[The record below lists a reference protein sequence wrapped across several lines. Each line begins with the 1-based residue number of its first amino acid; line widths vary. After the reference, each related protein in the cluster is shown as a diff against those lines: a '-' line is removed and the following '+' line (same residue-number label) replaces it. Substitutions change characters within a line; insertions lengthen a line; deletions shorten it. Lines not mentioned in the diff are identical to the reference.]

1 MIKMKTKNLKK
12 QLISQ
17 FYYKNIPAFTL
28 AIFAAVVGGSLNLI
42 LSWII
47 KQLIDT
53 AAGEANALPLLT
65 LLKIS
70 GGFLLLCALAF
81 LLRYLSFPYYIR
93 RAMCQYK
100 EFALQKLLGKSISS
114 FRDESTATYLSA
126 LSNDATS
133 IETDYLEQQFD
144 LLTKILTF
152 VGALALMLWYSP
164 LLTLIA
170 FAITLLPLAA
180 SILTGNKLA
189 PVEKKVSTANAKFT
203 AALNECLSGF
213 SVIKSFQAE
222 KEIFN
227 FFLRSNREL
236 EDEKFSKRRL
246 KTLVGMIGALAGIF
260 AQLGVFIAGT
270 WLVLSTHALTGGTV
284 ILFVN
289 LMNFVID
296 PIATLPGLLA
306 SRRVAK
312 GLMGKL
318 AEALEKNPTA
328 EGHRDINELKEG
340 LRLDNLSF
348 AYEEGKDVLHNLS
361 AQFEAG
367 KAYAVVGGSGSGKST
382 LLHLLMAGNTGY
394 QGQIFFDD
402 TELRDLSTSSLY
414 HLIST
419 IQQNVFVFNASIRD
433 NVTMFRDFPQA
444 ELDKAIHSAHLDEL
458 IDRRGEDSLCGEN
471 GSALSGGEKQ
481 RISIAR
487 SLLKQTRLLLADEAT
502 SSLDAQTAHQV
513 TSDILDL
520 QGITRIIVTHT
531 LEEALMKRYD
541 GILVLKDGRIEES
554 GRFEDLMAARG
565 YFYALFT
572 LAQ

>member
-12 QLISQ
+12 QLIGQ
-17 FYYKNIPAFTL
+17 FYNKNIPAFTL
-28 AIFAAVVGGSLNLI
+28 AILAAVVGGSLNLI

-81 LLRYLSFPYYIR
+81 LLRYLSLPFYIR

-144 LLTKILTF
+144 LLTKVLTF
-152 VGALALMLWYSP
+152 VGALTLMLWYSP

-180 SILTGNKLA
+180 SILTGNKLT
-189 PVEKKVSTANAKFT
+189 PVEKKVSSANANFT

-227 FFLRSNREL
+227 FFVRSNREL
-236 EDEKFSKRRL
+236 EDKKFSKRRL

-270 WLVLSTHALTGGTV
+270 WLVLSTHSLTGGTV

-306 SRRVAK
+306 SLRAAK

-328 EGHRDINELKEG
+328 EGHRDISELKEG
-340 LRLDNLSF
+340 LRLDKLSF
-348 AYEEGKDVLHNLS
+348 AYEEGKDVLHQLS
-361 AQFEAG
+361 ANFEAG

-458 IDRRGEDSLCGEN
+458 IERRGEDSLCGEN
-471 GSALSGGEKQ
+471 GNALSGGEKQ

-487 SLLKQTRLLLADEAT
+487 SLLKQTKLLLADEAT

>member
-17 FYYKNIPAFTL
+17 FYHKNLPAFTL

-189 PVEKKVSTANAKFT
+189 SVEKKVSTANAKFT

-306 SRRVAK
+306 SRRAAK

-340 LRLDNLSF
+340 LRLDDLSF
-348 AYEEGKDVLHNLS
+348 AYEEGKDVLHHLS
-361 AQFEAG
+361 ARFEAG

-414 HLIST
+414 HLVST

-444 ELDKAIHSAHLDEL
+444 ELYKAIHSAHLDEL

-487 SLLKQTRLLLADEAT
+487 SLLKQTKLLLADEAT

>member
-1 MIKMKTKNLKK
+1 MIKMETKNLKK
-12 QLISQ
+12 QLVSQ
-17 FYYKNIPAFTL
+17 FYHKNIPAFTL
-28 AIFAAVVGGSLNLI
+28 AIFASIVGGSLNLI

-53 AAGEANALPLLT
+53 AAGEATALPLLT

-81 LLRYLSFPYYIR
+81 LLRYLSIPFYIR

-306 SRRVAK
+306 SRRAAK

-348 AYEEGKDVLHNLS
+348 AYEESKDVLHNLS

-382 LLHLLMAGNTGY
+382 LLYLLMAGNTGY

-487 SLLKQTRLLLADEAT
+487 SLLKQTKLLLADEAT

>member
-306 SRRVAK
+306 SRRAAK

-340 LRLDNLSF
+340 LRLDDLSF
-348 AYEEGKDVLHNLS
+348 AYEEGKDVLHHLS
-361 AQFEAG
+361 ARFEAG

-458 IDRRGEDSLCGEN
+458 IERRGEDSLCGEN
-471 GSALSGGEKQ
+471 GNALSGGEKQ

-487 SLLKQTRLLLADEAT
+487 SLLKQTKLLLADEAT

>member
-12 QLISQ
+12 QLIGQ
-17 FYYKNIPAFTL
+17 FYHKNIPAFTL
-28 AIFAAVVGGSLNLI
+28 AILAAVVGGSLNLI

-65 LLKIS
+65 LIKIS

-81 LLRYLSFPYYIR
+81 LLRYLSLPFYIR

-144 LLTKILTF
+144 LVTKVLTF
-152 VGALALMLWYSP
+152 VGALTLMLWYSP

-180 SILTGNKLA
+180 SILTGNKLT
-189 PVEKKVSTANAKFT
+189 PVEKKVSSANANFT

-227 FFLRSNREL
+227 FFVRSNREL
-236 EDEKFSKRRL
+236 EDKKFSKRRL

-270 WLVLSTHALTGGTV
+270 WLVLSTHSLTGGTV

-306 SRRVAK
+306 SRRAAK

-328 EGHRDINELKEG
+328 EGHRDISELKEG
-340 LRLDNLSF
+340 LRLDKLSF
-348 AYEEGKDVLHNLS
+348 AYEEGKDVLHQLS
-361 AQFEAG
+361 ANFEAG

-458 IDRRGEDSLCGEN
+458 IERRGEDSLCGEN
-471 GSALSGGEKQ
+471 GNALSGGEKQ

-487 SLLKQTRLLLADEAT
+487 SLLKQTKLLLADEAT

>member
-1 MIKMKTKNLKK
+1 MIKMETKNLKK
-12 QLISQ
+12 QLVSQ
-17 FYYKNIPAFTL
+17 FYHKNIPAFTL
-28 AIFAAVVGGSLNLI
+28 AIFASIVGGSLNLI

-81 LLRYLSFPYYIR
+81 LLRYLSIPFYIR

-180 SILTGNKLA
+180 SILTGNKLT
-189 PVEKKVSTANAKFT
+189 PVEKRVSTANAKFT

-306 SRRVAK
+306 SRRAAK

-328 EGHRDINELKEG
+328 DGHRDINELKEG
-340 LRLDNLSF
+340 LRLDDLSF
-348 AYEEGKDVLHNLS
+348 AYEEGKDVLHHLS
-361 AQFEAG
+361 ARFEAG

-444 ELDKAIHSAHLDEL
+444 ELDRAIHSAHLDEL

>member
-12 QLISQ
+12 QLIGQ
-17 FYYKNIPAFTL
+17 FYHKNIPAFTL
-28 AIFAAVVGGSLNLI
+28 AILAAVVGGSLNLI

-81 LLRYLSFPYYIR
+81 LLRYLSLPFYIR

-144 LLTKILTF
+144 LLTKVLTF
-152 VGALALMLWYSP
+152 VGALTLMLWYSP

-180 SILTGNKLA
+180 SILTGNKLT
-189 PVEKKVSTANAKFT
+189 PVEKKVSSANANFT

-227 FFLRSNREL
+227 FFVRSNREL
-236 EDEKFSKRRL
+236 EDKKFSKRRL

-270 WLVLSTHALTGGTV
+270 WLVLSTHSLTGGTV

-306 SRRVAK
+306 SRRAAK

-328 EGHRDINELKEG
+328 EGHRDISELKEG
-340 LRLDNLSF
+340 LCLDKLSF
-348 AYEEGKDVLHNLS
+348 AYEEGKDVLHQLS
-361 AQFEAG
+361 AKFEAG

-458 IDRRGEDSLCGEN
+458 IERRGEDSLCGEN
-471 GSALSGGEKQ
+471 GNALSGGEKQ

-487 SLLKQTRLLLADEAT
+487 SLLKQTKLLLADEAT

>member
-306 SRRVAK
+306 SRRAAK

-340 LRLDNLSF
+340 LRLDDLSF
-348 AYEEGKDVLHNLS
+348 AYEEGKDVLHHLS
-361 AQFEAG
+361 ARFEAG

-458 IDRRGEDSLCGEN
+458 IERRGEDSLCGEN
-471 GSALSGGEKQ
+471 GNALSGGEKQ

>member
-12 QLISQ
+12 QLIGQ
-17 FYYKNIPAFTL
+17 FYNKNIPAFTL
-28 AIFAAVVGGSLNLI
+28 AILAAVVGGSLNLI

-81 LLRYLSFPYYIR
+81 LLRYLSLPFYIR

-144 LLTKILTF
+144 LLTKVLTF
-152 VGALALMLWYSP
+152 VGALTLMLWYSP

-180 SILTGNKLA
+180 SILTGNKLT
-189 PVEKKVSTANAKFT
+189 PVEKKVSSANANFT

-227 FFLRSNREL
+227 FFVRSNREL
-236 EDEKFSKRRL
+236 EDKKFSKRRL

-270 WLVLSTHALTGGTV
+270 WLVLSTHSLTGGTV

-306 SRRVAK
+306 SRRAAK

-328 EGHRDINELKEG
+328 EGHRDISELKEG
-340 LRLDNLSF
+340 LRLDKLSF
-348 AYEEGKDVLHNLS
+348 AYEEGKDVLHQLS
-361 AQFEAG
+361 AKFEAG

-382 LLHLLMAGNTGY
+382 LLHLIMAGNTGY

-458 IDRRGEDSLCGEN
+458 IERRGEDSLCGEN
-471 GSALSGGEKQ
+471 GNALSGGEKQ

-487 SLLKQTRLLLADEAT
+487 SLLKQTKLLLADEAT

>member
-12 QLISQ
+12 QLIGQ
-17 FYYKNIPAFTL
+17 FYNKNIPAFTL
-28 AIFAAVVGGSLNLI
+28 AILAAVVGGSLNLI

-81 LLRYLSFPYYIR
+81 LLRYLSLPFYIR

-152 VGALALMLWYSP
+152 VGALALMLWYSL

-180 SILTGNKLA
+180 SILTGNKLT
-189 PVEKKVSTANAKFT
+189 PVEKKVSSANANFT

-227 FFLRSNREL
+227 FFVRSNREL
-236 EDEKFSKRRL
+236 EDKKFSKRRL

-270 WLVLSTHALTGGTV
+270 WLVLSTHSLTGGTV

-306 SRRVAK
+306 SRRAAK

-328 EGHRDINELKEG
+328 EGHRDISELKEG
-340 LRLDNLSF
+340 LRLDKLSF
-348 AYEEGKDVLHNLS
+348 AYEEGKDVLHQVS
-361 AQFEAG
+361 AKFEAG

-458 IDRRGEDSLCGEN
+458 IERRGEDSLCGEN
-471 GSALSGGEKQ
+471 GNALSGGEKQ

-487 SLLKQTRLLLADEAT
+487 SLLKQTKLLLADEAT

>member
-12 QLISQ
+12 QLIGQ
-17 FYYKNIPAFTL
+17 FYHKNIPAFTL
-28 AIFAAVVGGSLNLI
+28 AILAAVVGGSLNLI

-81 LLRYLSFPYYIR
+81 LLRYLSLPFYIR

-144 LLTKILTF
+144 LLTKVLTF
-152 VGALALMLWYSP
+152 VGALTLMLWYSP

-180 SILTGNKLA
+180 SILTGNKLT
-189 PVEKKVSTANAKFT
+189 PVEKKVSSANANFT

-227 FFLRSNREL
+227 FFVRSNREL
-236 EDEKFSKRRL
+236 EDKKFSKRRL

-270 WLVLSTHALTGGTV
+270 WLVLSTHSLTGGTV

-306 SRRVAK
+306 SRRAAK

-328 EGHRDINELKEG
+328 EGHRDISELKEG
-340 LRLDNLSF
+340 LRLDKLSF
-348 AYEEGKDVLHNLS
+348 AYEEGKDVLHQLS
-361 AQFEAG
+361 AKFEAG

-414 HLIST
+414 NLIST

-458 IDRRGEDSLCGEN
+458 IERRGEDSLCGEN
-471 GSALSGGEKQ
+471 GNALSGGEKQ

-487 SLLKQTRLLLADEAT
+487 SLLKQTKLLLADEAT

>member
-81 LLRYLSFPYYIR
+81 LLRYLSLPFYIR

-306 SRRVAK
+306 SRRAAK

-328 EGHRDINELKEG
+328 EGHRDINELREG
-340 LRLDNLSF
+340 LRLDDLSF
-348 AYEEGKDVLHNLS
+348 AYEEGKDVLHHLS
-361 AQFEAG
+361 ARFEAG

>member
-306 SRRVAK
+306 SCRAAK

-328 EGHRDINELKEG
+328 DGHCDIKELKEG

-348 AYEEGKDVLHNLS
+348 AYEESKDVLHNLS

-458 IDRRGEDSLCGEN
+458 IERRGEDSLCGEN

>member
-12 QLISQ
+12 QLIGQ
-17 FYYKNIPAFTL
+17 FYNKNIPAFTL
-28 AIFAAVVGGSLNLI
+28 AILAAVVGGSLNLI

-81 LLRYLSFPYYIR
+81 LLRYLSLPFYIR

-180 SILTGNKLA
+180 SILTGNKLT
-189 PVEKKVSTANAKFT
+189 PVEKKVSSANANFT

-227 FFLRSNREL
+227 FFVRSNREL
-236 EDEKFSKRRL
+236 EDKKFSKRRL

-270 WLVLSTHALTGGTV
+270 WLVLSTHSLTGGTV

-306 SRRVAK
+306 SRRAAK

-328 EGHRDINELKEG
+328 EGHRDISELKEG
-340 LRLDNLSF
+340 LRLDKLSF
-348 AYEEGKDVLHNLS
+348 AYEEGKDVLHQLS
-361 AQFEAG
+361 ANFEAG

-458 IDRRGEDSLCGEN
+458 IERRGEDSLCGEN
-471 GSALSGGEKQ
+471 GNALSGGEKQ

-487 SLLKQTRLLLADEAT
+487 SLLKQTKLLLADEAT